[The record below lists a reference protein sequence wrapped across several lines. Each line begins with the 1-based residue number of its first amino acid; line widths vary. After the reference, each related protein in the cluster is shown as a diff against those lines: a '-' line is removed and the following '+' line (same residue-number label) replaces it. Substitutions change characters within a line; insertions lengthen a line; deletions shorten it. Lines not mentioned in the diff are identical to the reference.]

1 MEPIT
6 LNTTERTQLGKK
18 VRSLRKVGI
27 LPLHVYGPGI
37 PSVSL
42 QSETSKVLK
51 AIQSAGRTNPVKII
65 VNDDQVYTTLVRHVD
80 QHPATGA
87 LQHVDFLKVDENKA
101 IEVEVPIV
109 LEGDA
114 PGIRG
119 GAGTVTQAIYAINVL
134 SKPFSVPNE
143 IVADVSV
150 LIDLETYIK
159 SSDLILPEGVELA
172 GDPDASV
179 AWIQPPRVQEE
190 IDTAEDGLAEGET
203 SVIGDEGVEGEEGSS
218 EESKESK

>member
-1 MEPIT
+1 MEPIS
-6 LNTTERTQLGKK
+6 LNTTERTHLGKK
-18 VRSLRKVGI
+18 VRSLRKDGI

-37 PSVSL
+37 QSVSL
-42 QSETSKVLK
+42 QSETVKVLK

-65 VNDDQVYTTLVRHVD
+65 VNDNQEYTTLVRNVD
-80 QHPATGA
+80 QHPATGE

-101 IEVEVPIV
+101 IEVEVPVV

-190 IDTAEDGLAEGET
+190 TTAAEDELGEGET
-203 SVIGDEGVEGEEGSS
+203 AVIGDEGGEGEEESN